1 MSEGNSFFE
10 QFAYK
15 QSLKSSG
22 WFEDITYN
30 TTYGFTTTPTKHIS
44 AFFYRSQ
51 LTQLTTAFL
60 QPMAVFSQLNQTS
73 LEL

>member
-1 MSEGNSFFE
+1 MGMSEGNSFLE

-44 AFFYRSQ
+44 AFFTALNSHNSQ
-51 LTQLTTAFL
+51 QLSYNPWQFFHSSTKQA
-60 QPMAVFSQLNQTS
+60 
-73 LEL
+73 